1 MAGFNLPDAGI
12 CRNHSLSSLVRDNNQ
27 FPQPAGFTM
36 TPDQLN
42 LALAIQGAANQGFNH
57 LAAALADMLRKQLK
71 ESK

>member
-1 MAGFNLPDAGI
+1 
-12 CRNHSLSSLVRDNNQ
+12 V
-27 FPQPAGFTM
+27 

-57 LAAALADMLRKQLK
+57 LAAALADMLRKQLQQTK